1 MPETGTI
8 KAIDHERGFAFI
20 TRTGRADVFL
30 HVSDVARP
38 LFESLVIGQAVTFG
52 TRATEKGLRA
62 ADLCLV
68 SK

>member
-8 KAIDHERGFAFI
+8 KTIDHERGFAFI

-38 LFESLVIGQAVTFG
+38 LFESLAVGQAVKFG

-62 ADLCLV
+62 LDLGLV
-68 SK
+68 NE